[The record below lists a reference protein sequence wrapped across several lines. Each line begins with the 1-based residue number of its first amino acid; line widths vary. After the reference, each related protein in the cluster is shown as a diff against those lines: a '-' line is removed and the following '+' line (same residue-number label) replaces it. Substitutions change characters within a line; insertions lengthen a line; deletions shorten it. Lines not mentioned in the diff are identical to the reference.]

1 MHVIDSI
8 TIEKILNQ
16 YDQQKKHYSD
26 FLERTLTLIKEFIA
40 PDGPK
45 IHSIVG
51 RIKEKESLAEKLDH
65 PPEAYQTLADVPDI
79 AGIRIITFFEEE
91 VQVVTEIIR
100 REFNVFPS
108 REQPKYL
115 LTDPNR
121 FGYTSA
127 NWQLGLL
134 DNRLELIEYRR
145 FRGFLVEL
153 QVRSVLQHAWL
164 EINKSLGF
172 QTREHCPPQKQR
184 EYGRIA
190 ALFELADLELN
201 KIRSHAH
208 HPAPGVRPASP
219 GRPEMPPEP
228 LPEAEA
234 APEAPRGQAT
244 LLEKPLG
251 ANRIRFE
258 DMERLVLDNRLVIA
272 QDRKI
277 ADLYDTRLIFKQ
289 QSIVTL
295 TDAFHHLD
303 IGRVG
308 ELEEALK
315 AFEKIIKPLGLILF
329 GDPAVRKYEHLSKGN
344 SLLVLACGLAAKT
357 GHTNTVFQYIG
368 RFAFENDPTQPG
380 ISTELIECVNKHLNR

>member
-1 MHVIDSI
+1 MHEIDSI
-8 TIEKILNQ
+8 TNEKILNQ

-65 PPEAYQTLADVPDI
+65 PPETYQNLADVPDI

-121 FGYTSA
+121 FGYASA

-208 HPAPGVRPASP
+208 RPASGARP
-219 GRPEMPPEP
+219 ARPEIPSSAP
-228 LPEAEA
+228 LQDAVA
-234 APEAPRGQAT
+234 APDAPREQPT
-244 LLEKPLG
+244 LLEKPLS

-258 DMERLVLDNRLVIA
+258 DMERVVLDNRLVIA
-272 QDRKI
+272 HDRKI

-308 ELEEALK
+308 ELEEAFK
-315 AFEKIIKPLGLILF
+315 AFEKSIKPLGLILF

-357 GHTNTVFQYIG
+357 GHTNTVFQFIG
-368 RFAFENDPTQPG
+368 RFPFENDPTQPG
-380 ISTELIECVNKHLNR
+380 ISTELIECVNKYLNR